1 MTCYICLE
9 DGDDMLH
16 NVCDCKNSA
25 VHTACLVKWIEQS
38 KRSKCSVC
46 AKHFQGVDVTTH
58 QEHRHEVVH
67 KYVYMAVLLILYASP
82 SYFLVRELVRTVV
95 TERTGSAVGLGFVYA
110 YMTVLFLLIART
122 YRTPP
127 PRRVISTVR
136 LQDLALTV

>member
-38 KRSKCSVC
+38 KKAECSVC
-46 AKHFQGVDVTTH
+46 ARHFQGVDVTTH
-58 QEHRHEVVH
+58 QEHRHDVVH
-67 KYVYMAVLLILYASP
+67 KYVHMVVLLVLCASP
-82 SYFLVRELVRTVV
+82 SYFLVHELIRTVV
-95 TERTGSAVGLGFVYA
+95 TGRTGGTVALSFVCVYI
-110 YMTVLFLLIART
+110 TILFLLIAIS
-122 YRTPP
+122 YKTPP
-127 PRRVISTVR
+127 PRRVICTTR